1 MRSVWMALAVAS
13 VGTAAAAGPF
23 GLEMG
28 TPTSKLHVIG
38 KPKAVDT
45 FEVAP
50 PAPDAEF
57 AAYVVVASAKDGVC
71 KVLAYGKVHENDAE
85 GATIRTV
92 FKDVKARLAKQ
103 YGASGDFDFVDGT
116 SPWIGRA
123 NYAASLRESHRTL
136 ASFWDPSEESTLP
149 SDITAIK
156 LEARATS
163 SSATYVTVAYEF
175 QNFDRCTAPPVR
187 TYRGTSTN
195 AG

>member
-1 MRSVWMALAVAS
+1 MRSVWMALAIAS

-28 TPTSKLHVIG
+28 MPASKLQVIG
-38 KPKAVDT
+38 KSQAPNT
-45 FEVAP
+45 FRIAP
-50 PAPDAEF
+50 PSPDAEF
-57 AAYVVVASAKDGVC
+57 TAYVVVASPKDGVC
-71 KVLAYGKVHENDAE
+71 KVFAYGKIHENDAD

-92 FKDVKARLAKQ
+92 FNSVKADLAKQ

-123 NYAASLRESHRTL
+123 NYAMALRESHRTL

-156 LEARATS
+156 LEARAA
-163 SSATYVTVAYEF
+163 SASGTYVTVAYEF
-175 QNFDRCTAPPVR
+175 QNFDQCSAEPVR
-187 TYRGTSTN
+187 TYRGPSTN